1 MFGWTRSI
9 HRILGNPH
17 NRNMIL
23 EEMGMGRSD
32 GGGDAPPYSLENKM
46 KAGPEERRAK
56 QSKRGRKGRSNLA
69 LGREKP
75 GCPAKMPVQLLVH
88 HCQTATN

>member
-46 KAGPEERRAK
+46 EAGPEERRAE
-56 QSKRGRKGRSNLA
+56 QSRVRGE
-69 LGREKP
+69 GRE
-75 GCPAKMPVQLLVH
+75 G
-88 HCQTATN
+88 ATLPWEGKSLDAQQKCLYSY